1 MIIAV
6 LEAFGLVASLGTI
19 ALVARAPA
27 VSPNASSSLMKRA
40 LLGLVGLLAFEH
52 LSNVLEAFGME
63 WADTIADQFSTLVPF
78 VWGLFLLEGGRVY
91 LSARLQ
97 ASDEQVRFFLES
109 VPAAVAWIDASQ
121 NVLGFSRAW
130 ATALPGSRSGVALKT
145 LLPVPLPRLSQAIE
159 ECLRGGREG
168 EPAFAEESAEEGG
181 GRQRY
186 FRWSIRRW
194 VHPDRPAPGALLLL
208 EEVTL
213 EHEAEAER
221 LAAADGLARIQR
233 LAHVGQMAAG
243 AAHDFNNFLQVI
255 YAATIELEG
264 DARYADALN
273 NVQSALD
280 AAGELTR
287 GLLRF
292 GQEPTTTNAKV
303 DLVTLLREF
312 ERPLGYALGRRH
324 RLEVKLPR
332 IAQVQ
337 IEGRPARI
345 QQALL
350 NLAINA
356 RDAMPNGGAIEV
368 ALEVES
374 GQATLSVRDSGV
386 GIPPSL
392 RERLFT
398 PFFTTKGLQG
408 SGLGLNVV
416 KTVVEEHR
424 GRITVASEP
433 NQGTTFRLYLPLF
446 DARAPSPAPGLGATS
461 P

>member
-1 MIIAV
+1 MIIAILEV
-6 LEAFGLVASLGTI
+6 LGLVASFGTI
-19 ALVARAPA
+19 VLVARAPA
-27 VSPNASSSLMKRA
+27 VSPGASSTLLKRA
-40 LLGLVGLLAFEH
+40 LLGLVGLLAFGH
-52 LSNVLEAFGME
+52 LANVLEACGLQ

-78 VWGLFLLEGGRVY
+78 VWGLFLLESGRVY
-91 LSARLQ
+91 LSARLR
-97 ASDEQVRFFLES
+97 ASDEQVRFFLEA
-109 VPAAVAWIDASQ
+109 VPAAVAWIDAGQ

-130 ATALPGSRSGVALKT
+130 ATALSGSRSGVALMT
-145 LLPVPLPRLSQAIE
+145 LLPVRLPRLLHALE
-159 ECLRGGREG
+159 DTLREG
-168 EPAFAEESAEEGG
+168 SESEPAFAEEDGEDER
-181 GRQRY
+181 GRRRH

-194 VHPDRPAPGALLLL
+194 VHPDCPAPGALLLF
-208 EEVTL
+208 EEVTF

-243 AAHDFNNFLQVI
+243 AAHDFNNFLQII
-255 YAATIELEG
+255 YAATAELEG
-264 DARYADALN
+264 DARHAEAFK
-273 NVQSALD
+273 NVQSALG
-280 AAGELTR
+280 AAAELTR

-292 GQEPTTTNAKV
+292 GQEPTTGSAKV

-332 IAQVQ
+332 VAQVQ
-337 IEGRPARI
+337 IEGRPSRI

-368 ALEVES
+368 ALAVES
-374 GQATLSVRDSGV
+374 GLATLSVHDSGV

-398 PFFTTKGLQG
+398 PFFTTKGGQG

-424 GRITVASEP
+424 GQIAVASEP
-433 NQGTTFRLYLPLF
+433 NQGTTFSLRLPLF
-446 DARAPSPAPGLGATS
+446 ETRAPAPTQGAAK
-461 P
+461 